1 MFCGVMTTMAV
12 EVESPFGGKVLDLVR
27 KTAGGKEATRRPS
40 AGKTVGVPL
49 AMIESDSAPR
59 ITR

>member
-1 MFCGVMTTMAV
+1 VSTKAV

-27 KTAGGKEATRRPS
+27 KTAGGKEAARRPS
-40 AGKTVGVPL
+40 AGKLVGVPL

-59 ITR
+59 ISR